1 MSILE
6 KIDKDLIKAL
16 KSGEKEKV
24 TVLRGLKS
32 DIKYKRIDKGKDL
45 TDEEVTDVLSGVNK
59 KIKDSIEQFEKG
71 GREDLV
77 SKEQQALE
85 IVSEYLPEQ
94 LDEQQ
99 LRDIVQGAVEET
111 GADSPGQM
119 GLVMKNVI
127 PKVKG
132 RADGK
137 LISKLVIE
145 ILAK

>member
-6 KIDKDLIKAL
+6 KIESELIKAL

-24 TVLRGLKS
+24 VVLRGLKS
-32 DIKYKRIDKGKDL
+32 DIKYKRIDKGEDL
-45 TDEEVTDVLSGVNK
+45 TDDEVIDVLSGNTK
-59 KIKDSIEQFEKG
+59 KIKDSIEHFGKA

-77 SKEQQALE
+77 SKEEAGLK
-85 IVSEYLPEQ
+85 IISSYLPEQ
-94 LDEQQ
+94 LGEEE
-99 LRDIVQGAVEET
+99 LREIVRRAVEET
-111 GADSPGQM
+111 GAESHQHM
-119 GLVMKNVI
+119 GLVMKIVM

-137 LISKLVIE
+137 LVSKLAAE